1 MRGARGAA
9 GGFTAAF
16 CSSKQAQLGNA
27 SAAAAAAALQVPE
40 LVYVSTARGL
50 YLSWCSHVC
59 CCLLQVR
66 GASLS
71 LLQHLALQH
80 TARGELEELLVAG
93 PAGAALLTAV
103 GRALAT
109 QPALFVRLAQLVQV
123 CGITCTWL

>member
-1 MRGARGAA
+1 MLLLLL
-9 GGFTAAF
+9 
-16 CSSKQAQLGNA
+16 QLLPFRCRNL
-27 SAAAAAAALQVPE
+27 STF
-40 LVYVSTARGL
+40 STARGL
-50 YLSWCSHVC
+50 YLSCCSHVC

-109 QPALFVRLAQLVQV
+109 QPALFVQLAQLVQV
-123 CGITCTWL
+123 RRFDARSCDCARWVDGCSADRLWLQIGC